1 MFHHERPDGKGYPKG
16 LKAEEIPEV
25 ARIIAV
31 ADTFDAMYSNR
42 PYRNRMPFAKVLKI
56 IKEIRGTQLDA
67 EVVDA
72 FLRLV
77 DQGMFKAPDD
87 DSWPEK
93 TDTNE
98 DKKEPGKD

>member
-1 MFHHERPDGKGYPKG
+1 M
-16 LKAEEIPEV
+16 
-25 ARIIAV
+25 
-31 ADTFDAMYSNR
+31 
-42 PYRNRMPFAKVLKI
+42 LKI

-67 EVVDA
+67 DVVDA

-93 TDTNE
+93 DDE
-98 DKKEPGKD
+98 KKDENKPGKE